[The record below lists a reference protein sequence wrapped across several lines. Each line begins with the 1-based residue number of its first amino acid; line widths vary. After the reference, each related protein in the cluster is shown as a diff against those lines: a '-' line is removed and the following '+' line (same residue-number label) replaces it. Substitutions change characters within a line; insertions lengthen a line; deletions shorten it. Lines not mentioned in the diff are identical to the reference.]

1 MGAGFGVATNKITII
16 DKELK
21 QTEYPLK
28 PKAEVADDILSE
40 LIKRSDG

>member
-21 QTEYPLK
+21 ETKYPLK

-40 LIKRSDG
+40 LIKRIDG